1 MAQGAQAQGGLARS
15 DLLRLARILGMLG
28 SDHAGERAS
37 AALAAHRLIRRAGAD
52 WWTLLSGERGKRLT
66 GPPPRGLV
74 DPWSDFLK
82 ASGARERQL
91 LAENEALRREV
102 ARLRARL

>member
-1 MAQGAQAQGGLARS
+1 MAQAVQAQGGLGRG
-15 DLLRLARILGMLG
+15 DLVRLARILGMLG
-28 SDHAGERAS
+28 SDYAGERAS
-37 AALAAHRLIRRAGAD
+37 AALAAHRLVRRAGAD
-52 WWTLLSGERGKRLT
+52 WWTLLGGEGGKRLA
-66 GPPPRGLV
+66 GPPQRGLV

-91 LAENEALRREV
+91 RAENEALRREV